1 MMDGYLSRAPPFS
14 KKKAPALV
22 GAEAFYDCHLAH
34 LFLLS
39 PNREYSWMRQ
49 IRVLISTGS

>member
-1 MMDGYLSRAPPFS
+1 MMDGYLSRAPPFG

-39 PNREYSWMRQ
+39 PNREYLWMRQ
-49 IRVLISTGS
+49 VRDP